1 MYEPMSNNRMTQANI
16 DSAIDATLVTTI
28 TSLSLVSFNEIM
40 TSAGLFIACLVG
52 IGRLALIVK
61 DWRRK

>member
-1 MYEPMSNNRMTQANI
+1 MTQANI